1 MNPSNQPLNRTSRI
15 RTIFLERRR
24 RYSLAEISRL
34 AGITERK
41 VIAGIEAGEYVASRR
56 RGEYRFT
63 WSELAHIA
71 MAKWPLPVIHDA
83 LGTDAALAL
92 PPLLLPQE
100 LHVRLPA
107 YQVHAS
113 PARRAR
119 TRQRRFLSRQL
130 LPRSRRL
137 GGGHPRRK
145 DPWVQSGDAL
155 PERRRPMTVTPRAFE
170 PHEKHE
176 MSAVFGRLESNHV

>member
-1 MNPSNQPLNRTSRI
+1 MSPSNQRLNHTTRI

-24 RYSLAEISRL
+24 RYSLADVSRL

-41 VIAGIEAGEYVASRR
+41 VIAGIKAGEYVASRR

-83 LGTDAALAL
+83 LGADAALAL

-107 YQVHAS
+107 YQV
-113 PARRAR
+113 
-119 TRQRRFLSRQL
+119 LML
-130 LPRSRRL
+130 RRL
-137 GGGHPRRK
+137 AALARVNVDSYLANYFLDLAGSEVAILDAEIPGFKAAMRFPN
-145 DPWVQSGDAL
+145 GD
-155 PERRRPMTVTPRAFE
+155 
-170 PHEKHE
+170 
-176 MSAVFGRLESNHV
+176 GR

>member
-1 MNPSNQPLNRTSRI
+1 MIAAQPLNRTTRI

-41 VIAGIEAGEYVASRR
+41 VIAGIKAGEYVASRK
-56 RGEYRFT
+56 RGEYHFT

-83 LGTDAALAL
+83 LGADAALAL
-92 PPLLLPQE
+92 PRLLLPQE

-107 YQVHAS
+107 YQV
-113 PARRAR
+113 
-119 TRQRRFLSRQL
+119 LML
-130 LPRSRRL
+130 RRL
-137 GGGHPRRK
+137 AALARVNVDSYLANYFLDLAGSEVAILNAEIPGFKAAMRFPN
-145 DPWVQSGDAL
+145 GD
-155 PERRRPMTVTPRAFE
+155 
-170 PHEKHE
+170 
-176 MSAVFGRLESNHV
+176 GR